1 MQSKEKDLRSC
12 CFTLTSAR
20 WLLLACLPLLSQCSG
35 TTKSYQN
42 TLSYVLFPAPDHQLS
57 RAELAKRPYDTLYAK
72 VGDLPQAVLVLAYDE
87 HGQQKW
93 LSADRALLILQ
104 QGRLVK
110 TTGFNLDLVFSARQG
125 IDPLSKP
132 LAQIQVGD
140 HFERVLDWSAAQ
152 HTNQLQKLSIISIE
166 AASLE
171 LLQQQFDAVLV
182 QEQVTFADQST
193 AINQFWFERR
203 SGRLLQSQQQAAAF
217 APVMKLTH
225 ISSALRLLPV
235 EVQSAS

>member
-1 MQSKEKDLRSC
+1 MRSC
-12 CFTLTSAR
+12 CSTFISAR

-35 TTKSYQN
+35 TTKGYQD
-42 TLSYVLFPAPDHQLS
+42 TLSYVFFPPAGVQLS
-57 RAELAKRPYDTLYAK
+57 RADLAKRPYDSLYAK
-72 VGDLPQAVLVLAYDE
+72 VGNLPQAVLVLAYDE
-87 HGQQKW
+87 QGQQKW

-110 TTGFNLDLVFSARQG
+110 TTGFALNLAFTVNQG

-140 HFERVLDWSAAQ
+140 QFERLLDWSAPQ
-152 HTNQLQKLSIISIE
+152 QTSQLQKLTIISIE
-166 AASLE
+166 PVQLE

-182 QEQVTFADQST
+182 QEEVTFADQST

-203 SGRLLQSQQQAAAF
+203 SGRLLQSLQQAAAF

-225 ISSALRLLPV
+225 ISSAFKLLPA
-235 EVQSAS
+235 EVPSAS